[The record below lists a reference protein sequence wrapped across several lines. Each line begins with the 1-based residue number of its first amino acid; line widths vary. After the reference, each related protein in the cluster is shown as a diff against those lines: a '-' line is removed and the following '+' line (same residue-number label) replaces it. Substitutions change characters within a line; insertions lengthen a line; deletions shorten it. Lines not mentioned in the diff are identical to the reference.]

1 MIQERK
7 IQVPVESARM
17 SQYNPEMHD
26 VRRNNFVEQMQH
38 EKVR

>member
-26 VRRNNFVEQMQH
+26 VRRNNFVGQVQH
-38 EKVR
+38 EQAR